1 MVDNNYGLPKI
12 KGRMKERQRTK
23 TKDANSV
30 GQQQLSGRLDAALP
44 VDRGRADYNKARSE
58 KE

>member
-1 MVDNNYGLPKI
+1 
-12 KGRMKERQRTK
+12 MKERQRTK
-23 TKDANSV
+23 TKVANSV
-30 GQQQLSGRLDAALP
+30 GQQQLSGRVDAALP